1 MRVGGYEAD
10 LVAVVAGEVGVDE
23 DEEVGE
29 EGGEGKGGGEEGPG
43 VGVRVEY
50 YGEEGDGGFCVYVCL
65 LAGVGFGEEGRKGGR
80 EEGRKG
86 GRDGFTVGG
95 LAVVVR
101 AVELVHFD

>member
-1 MRVGGYEAD
+1 MRV
-10 LVAVVAGEVGVDE
+10 E
-23 DEEVGE
+23 D
-29 EGGEGKGGGEEGPG
+29 
-43 VGVRVEY
+43 

-80 EEGRKG
+80 
-86 GRDGFTVGG
+86 DGFTVGG